1 MGDNPTARLYAQLI
15 GTLQDESDARV
26 SNDPARLAAAGSR
39 REHLLRLLA
48 PQASA
53 LRTMR
58 RCGSDEPERLARE
71 AARLAAL
78 DGSHAVLD
86 GSRHSHA
93 VESRIAVLR
102 TADPD

>member
-1 MGDNPTARLYAQLI
+1 MDDDPSARLYAELI
-15 GTLQDESDARV
+15 GTLQDESEARV
-26 SNDPARLAAAGSR
+26 RNDPARLAAAGSR

-58 RCGSDEPERLARE
+58 RCGSDEPERIAHE
-71 AARLAAL
+71 AVRLAAL
-78 DGSHAVLD
+78 DGTHAVLD
-86 GSRHSHA
+86 GSRQLYA

>member
-1 MGDNPTARLYAQLI
+1 MGDNPTARLYAELI

-71 AARLAAL
+71 AARLAAV
-78 DGSHAVLD
+78 DGSHAILD
-86 GSRHSHA
+86 PGRHSPA
-93 VESRIAVLR
+93 VDGRIAVLR
-102 TADPD
+102 TVDPD